1 MEIKL
6 KTRTYSSICFTI
18 TLLSTNLLALFK
30 TLHDLVHH
38 EHSAR
43 VESFG
48 IIHSGNNGSGFPDK
62 CFHIATMSSCTLP
75 GSNGAHCF
83 WRNHFQKLNW
93 SLGGSNLYF
102 FFKRVLSQREVNTE
116 CCEFV
121 KYRQFVFGLIMFMFT
136 QYFRVASVT
145 LGCNCFFKLI
155 EWLMHYDIL
164 HYLQFINGRICVP
177 LMVAWIT
184 EFLFTQWVTG

>member
-1 MEIKL
+1 MSLMSGEGYRQCNGSFEGMEIKL

-18 TLLSTNLLALFK
+18 TLLSSNLLALFK

-83 WRNHFQKLNW
+83 WRNHFQKLN
-93 SLGGSNLYF
+93 
-102 FFKRVLSQREVNTE
+102 
-116 CCEFV
+116 
-121 KYRQFVFGLIMFMFT
+121 
-136 QYFRVASVT
+136 
-145 LGCNCFFKLI
+145 
-155 EWLMHYDIL
+155 
-164 HYLQFINGRICVP
+164 
-177 LMVAWIT
+177 
-184 EFLFTQWVTG
+184 